1 LRKISQSSANSAQA
15 KCAAGWLQ
23 SMKDAQE
30 VSMDRSRLLWNTDSA
45 GLPRA
50 SVLVMV
56 LCAAMVAGIAPVN
69 AQQRDGAQRDSAEQL
84 RLNAPIGHRQP
95 RPSDLPPRVREDEN
109 HPPNSENGFDM
120 TPQGKICRAC

>member
-1 LRKISQSSANSAQA
+1 
-15 KCAAGWLQ
+15 
-23 SMKDAQE
+23 MKDAQE
-30 VSMDRSRLLWNTDSA
+30 VSMDRSRLLWSTDSP

-109 HPPNSENGFDM
+109 HLPNSENGFDM

>member
-1 LRKISQSSANSAQA
+1 
-15 KCAAGWLQ
+15 
-23 SMKDAQE
+23 
-30 VSMDRSRLLWNTDSA
+30 MDRSCLLWSTDSA

-109 HPPNSENGFDM
+109 HLPNSENGFDM